1 MGKQISSS
9 QTSRVR
15 RRSPDPSAPKTKA
28 TRSVKGNSV
37 IEFSDSPANPKHEIL
52 IFCIWR
58 SALAMFVTLKI
69 GKCSVAPDADFANT
83 PSNRGAFLLCRIIP
97 SAPKAAAERAIAPT
111 L

>member
-37 IEFSDSPANPKHEIL
+37 IELSDSPANPKHEIL
-52 IFCIWR
+52 KGNYLLHEILLTFGN
-58 SALAMFVTLKI
+58 LLK
-69 GKCSVAPDADFANT
+69 F
-83 PSNRGAFLLCRIIP
+83 
-97 SAPKAAAERAIAPT
+97 PKVE
-111 L
+111 LNHLKELGQ